1 MGLLILFK
9 PVFIRLLMA
18 LHVPLLA
25 CAPTGQGNAA
35 TPSPS
40 PLLSSSPSAIAS
52 TPPTPP
58 VATPTPTASLFVNPS
73 TTPVNTP
80 SPSPQAS
87 ATPVPA
93 LFEVELGKAFD
104 LPMGKIAQLK
114 NTDLALSW
122 ISPAQDSRCPSD
134 VNCVWAGEVKVT
146 VMVKNGQNSQS
157 LILQLPGKESLLV
170 SADMG
175 GYLLTL
181 NDVKP
186 YPQTKTPSK
195 ETPSL
200 NLLLSQPKQ
209 N

>member
-1 MGLLILFK
+1 MGLPTMLK
-9 PVFIRLLMA
+9 PVFVRILLP
-18 LHVPLLA
+18 LHLSLLA
-25 CAPTGQGNAA
+25 CAPTGQGNAS

-40 PLLSSSPSAIAS
+40 PLLSSSPSAMAS
-52 TPPTPP
+52 TPT
-58 VATPTPTASLFVNPS
+58 ATPAPTASPLVSPS
-73 TTPVNTP
+73 AAPVNSP
-80 SPSPQAS
+80 SPSSQAS

-134 VNCVWAGEVKVT
+134 VNCVWAGEVKVV

-157 LILQLPGKESLLV
+157 LNLQLPGKESLLL
-170 SADMG
+170 SAEMG

-186 YPQTKTPSK
+186 YPQTKNPSK
-195 ETPSL
+195 EEPRISL
-200 NLLLSQPKQ
+200 LISQAKQ

>member
-1 MGLLILFK
+1 MLK

-25 CAPTGQGNAA
+25 CAPAGQGNVA

-40 PLLSSSPSAIAS
+40 PILSPSPSAMAS
-52 TPPTPP
+52 LPPATPA
-58 VATPTPTASLFVNPS
+58 ATPTPTASLFVNPS
-73 TTPVNTP
+73 AVPVNSP

-104 LPMGKIAQLK
+104 LPMGKMAQLK

-157 LILQLPGKESLLV
+157 LNLQLPGKESQLL
-170 SADMG
+170 SAEMG

-186 YPQTKTPSK
+186 YPQAKNPSK
-195 ETPSL
+195 ETPRL
-200 NLLLSQPKQ
+200 NLLLSQTEQK
-209 N
+209 